1 MKLKKKFK
9 LFKKESKITFWLSLL
24 PITLLVGVLW
34 QIAILSKYNAL
45 VFFSWWQVLNDTSIL
60 MLQVI
65 VFFLWVIS
73 AYIYSLIKP
82 SKTEKWISWIILFF
96 FCIIVLSITIWF
108 LKNIYIFSIIVLF
121 LLWYFSY
128 MFNFLVWDRWK
139 HPGKNDNYVIPVIF
153 NLLVLLIVFLIWW
166 MLNYFYSFLYQNI
179 EIKVQNTSTWTTL
192 TWSNIWF
199 KSYEVKYMN
208 DKYILYSS
216 WSEVKIIPND
226 GKNEFIIK
234 DINPLEN

>member
-1 MKLKKKFK
+1 MKLQKKFK

-24 PITLLVGVLW
+24 PITLLIGILW
-34 QIAILSKYNAL
+34 QIAILSKYNAI

-65 VFFLWVIS
+65 VFFLWVLS

-82 SKTEKWISWIILFF
+82 SKIEKWISWIILFF
-96 FCIIVLSITIWF
+96 FCIIVLSITILF
-108 LKNIYIFSIIVLF
+108 LKNIYIFSIIILF

-128 MFNFLVWDRWK
+128 MFNFLVWNRWK
-139 HPGKNDNYVIPVIF
+139 HPGKNDNYVIPVIL

-166 MLNYFYSFLYQNI
+166 MLNYFFSFLYKNI
-179 EIKVQNTSTWTTL
+179 EIKVQDKNHTI
-192 TWSNIWF
+192 NYI
-199 KSYEVKYMN
+199 N

-234 DINPLEN
+234 DIKPLEN